1 MSSVVAARQPT
12 RLRARRGLR
21 GMAALFARLA
31 LAWLLVQAP
40 GAQAQGVEV
49 LALAATRGTDIVAV
63 DYQLRV
69 TLPRAVE
76 EAAQRGV
83 PLYFTAS
90 ATLWKPRW
98 YWRDD
103 RVARARREWRL
114 TYQPLTSTWR
124 VSQGGLGQSHA
135 TLADAMAA
143 MTRATA
149 WRVADA
155 AAVDADVRHYVE
167 FSWELDT
174 SQLPRPLQ
182 IGLTGVGG
190 GGDWNLGVD
199 RTVRLDLR
207 AEPRPET
214 RPEAARPE
222 VRPET
227 RPDARPDA
235 K

>member
-12 RLRARRGLR
+12 GLRARRGLR
-21 GMAALFARLA
+21 GIAARVAALA
-31 LAWLLVQAP
+31 LAGLLLSLAP
-40 GAQAQGVEV
+40 RAWAQGVEV
-49 LALAATRGTDIVAV
+49 LALAATRGADTVV
-63 DYQLRV
+63 LDYQLRV

-103 RVARARREWRL
+103 RVARVRREWRL

-143 MTRATA
+143 MTRTSA

-155 AAVDADVRHYVE
+155 AAVDGDARPYVE

-190 GGDWNLGVD
+190 GSDWNLGVD
-199 RTVRLDLR
+199 RTVRVDLR
-207 AEPRPET
+207 AEPRPEP
-214 RPEAARPE
+214 RPEAARPDS
-222 VRPET
+222 R
-227 RPDARPDA
+227 ADA

>member
-12 RLRARRGLR
+12 GLRARRGLR
-21 GMAALFARLA
+21 GMAARVAALA
-31 LAWLLVQAP
+31 LAGLLLSLAP
-40 GAQAQGVEV
+40 RAWAQGVEV
-49 LALAATRGTDIVAV
+49 LALAATRGTDTVAL

-103 RVARARREWRL
+103 RVARVRREWRL

-143 MTRATA
+143 MTRTSA

-155 AAVDADVRHYVE
+155 AAVDGDVRPYVE

-190 GGDWNLGVD
+190 GSDWNLGVD
-199 RTVRLDLR
+199 RTVRVDLR
-207 AEPRPET
+207 AEPRPEQ
-214 RPEAARPE
+214 RPEAARP
-222 VRPET
+222 
-227 RPDARPDA
+227 DARADA